1 VSDVTTEGAGESER
15 PVVGRVAMVIG
26 ASRGLGAAIAAQ
38 LVADGHRVV
47 GTHRGTHVEVDG
59 VTWVEADVTDEA
71 SIDAAFTH
79 AEATL
84 GPIEILVVNAAI
96 TRDGLMARMKD
107 DDWLDVLDADLTGP
121 FRCARRAVPKMMRAR
136 WGRIIFIGSVVGSL
150 GQAGQVNYASAK
162 AGLKGL
168 AHSMARELASRGVCV
183 NVVAPGPLRTDMT
196 DALTDDQRAALTSF
210 VPMGRMGELA
220 EVAATVGFLA
230 GDGAGYISGATI
242 PVDGG
247 LGLS

>member
-1 VSDVTTEGAGESER
+1 M
-15 PVVGRVAMVIG
+15 VVG
-26 ASRGLGAAIAAQ
+26 ASRGLGAAIAEQ
-38 LVADGHRVV
+38 FVADGHQVV
-47 GTHRGTHVEVDG
+47 GTHRGTHVDIEG
-59 VTWVEADVTDEA
+59 VSWVEADVTDGD
-71 SIDAAFTH
+71 SIDAAFSH
-79 AEATL
+79 VEATL
-84 GPIEILVVNAAI
+84 GPVEILVVNAAI

-107 DDWLDVLDADLTGP
+107 DDWLDVIDADLTGP

-168 AHSMARELASRGVCV
+168 AHSMARELASRGICV

-196 DALTDDQRAALTSF
+196 DALTDDQRAALTA
-210 VPMGRMGELA
+210 VIPLGRMGELH

-247 LGLS
+247 LGVP